1 MDSPSDTQ
9 DTDTAVTRLT
19 TEVGDTVV
27 TTIPGVHMAIMADI
41 LLITEV
47 LTGADIITVTT
58 MVTMTATTDMEAL
71 TAMVTWI
78 TDITTGMHHPPTP
91 LTGDQRVQ
99 IIMIQ
104 DTGVAQLIPRLPAM
118 PHDRMLL

>member
-1 MDSPSDTQ
+1 M
-9 DTDTAVTRLT
+9 AVTRLT
-19 TEVGDTVV
+19 TEAGDMVV
-27 TTIPGVHMAIMADI
+27 ATIPGVHMAIMADI

-47 LTGADIITVTT
+47 LMAADIITVTT

-71 TAMVTWI
+71 TNMVTWI
-78 TDITTGMHHPPTP
+78 TDITTAMLHPPIP

-118 PHDRMLL
+118 PHDRMLLPHDRMLL